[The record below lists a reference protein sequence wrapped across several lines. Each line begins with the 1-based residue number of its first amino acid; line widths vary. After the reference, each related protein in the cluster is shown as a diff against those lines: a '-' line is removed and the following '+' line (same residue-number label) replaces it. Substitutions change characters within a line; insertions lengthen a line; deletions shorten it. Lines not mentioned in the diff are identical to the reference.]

1 MSNKLIVKKL
11 EPLVLVVWWFDDIN
25 DTILFVW
32 VLKANDLI

>member
-32 VLKANDLI
+32 VFKANDLI